1 MKLSTKLTSVT
12 LFAALVPLLMAMG
25 VFLWQSTEHLHVL
38 TLNSAQGHL
47 RAEAEKL
54 SGYFAQRIS
63 EALAYANT
71 PSVRTMDWQKAGP
84 FLRKEH
90 KRHGG
95 IYEKLFLGTPSS
107 HYYVTTGGNPA
118 HGGLASFD
126 NSDPKAKLKSMAKR
140 KYWQHTVGNNLSAEP
155 RTHVSDPII
164 SYTTGVRQV
173 LVGAT
178 VLSEHGDKV
187 LGLVGGTIQWKE
199 IESLINRLRDEILK
213 DFGRSA
219 KLCLIT
225 QNGTYIYHWDPAKVI
240 RLKLDDQ
247 GKHVFNEIGEK
258 VAVRAKITDEP
269 SKELARAGNEM
280 IQGREGSLFFNDPEL
295 GQEMAVVYSPVT
307 SANYSMAMVIPKDEI
322 MTPVKRLRWFF
333 FGITLLAILL
343 AVLVSMVLAKRV
355 TRPLEA
361 LNRAAK
367 ELSDGNLEA
376 RLTPKGKDEVSELT
390 STFNEMA
397 GSLEKREEA
406 LKESEGKY
414 RNILESIE
422 EGYYE
427 VDIAGNFTFF
437 NDSLGKILGYPKD
450 ELIGMNNREYTDKE
464 NARKLYEAYNKV
476 HNTGRPVKGFDW
488 EIIRKDG
495 IKRYVEASVS
505 LMKDAED
512 RPTGF
517 RGMVRDVTE
526 KKQIEAELVK
536 TKNFLQNIFN
546 SSIEGISTTDLQG
559 KIISFSPRVLEML
572 GYDQAEVI
580 GEKVYTLYANRVED
594 AKSIMKQLT
603 KKGELRNHDMRLI
616 GKDGALVDISLS
628 ASLLRDE
635 KGEVIGT
642 MGVFRDITEKKR
654 LEAQLRQAQKMEA
667 IGTLSGGIAHNFN
680 NLLMGIMGY
689 TSLMLMETDA
699 DNPNYKRLK
708 NIEKQVKSGSK
719 LTSQLL
725 GYAREGRYEV
735 KPISLNRLVKETSD
749 AFGMTRK
756 EITVH
761 QDLSENLY
769 GIKAD
774 QGQIE
779 QVLLNLYVNAA
790 DAMPGGGDL
799 FLKTIN
805 VTDKDIIGKAYK
817 VKPGNYV
824 LLTVRDTGAGMD
836 KKTMERVFEPFFTTK
851 GLANGTGLGM
861 ASAYGIVKAHRGY
874 IDVDSEKGQGATFSI
889 YLPATEKKVIEEKE
903 VSDELVKGKGTVL
916 LVDDEESVLD
926 AEEQMLITLGYEV
939 LLAGNGK
946 EALALYKKNQD
957 RIDLVVVDMVLPV
970 MGGGET
976 FDKLKEINPE
986 VKVLLSSGYS
996 IEGEATEILKRGC
1009 NGFIQKPFNIVELS
1023 QSIKKIQ
1030 DLSD

>member
-12 LFAALVPLLMAMG
+12 LLAALVPLLMAMG
-25 VFLWQSTEHLHVL
+25 VFLWQSTGHLHAL

-47 RAEAEKL
+47 WAAAEKL

-63 EALAYANT
+63 ETSAYANT
-71 PSVRTMDWQKAGP
+71 PLMRTMDWQKIGP

-95 IYEKLFLGTPSS
+95 VYEKLFLGTPSS

-140 KYWQHTVGNNLSAEP
+140 KYWQHTVGNNLNAEP
-155 RTHVSDPII
+155 RTHVSNPII

-187 LGLVGGTIQWKE
+187 VGLVGGTIQWKE

-240 RLKLDDQ
+240 HLKLDDQ
-247 GKHVFNEIGEK
+247 GKHVLNEIGEK
-258 VAVRAKITDEP
+258 LAVRAKIIDEP
-269 SKELARAGNEM
+269 SKELARAGSEM
-280 IQGREGSLFFNDPEL
+280 IQGKSGCLFFNDPDL
-295 GQEMAVVYSPVT
+295 DQEMAVIYSPVS

-333 FGITLLAILL
+333 FAITLLAILL

-355 TRPLEA
+355 TSPLEA

-390 STFNEMA
+390 LTFNEMA
-397 GSLEKREEA
+397 GSLEKREQA

-414 RNILESIE
+414 RNILETIE
-422 EGYYE
+422 DGYYE
-427 VDIAGNFTFF
+427 VDIAGSFTFL
-437 NDSLGKILGYPKD
+437 NDSMCRIFRYPRA
-450 ELIGMNNREYTDKE
+450 ELMGTNNRQYSDKE
-464 NARKLYEAYNKV
+464 TAKRVFEAFNKV
-476 HNTGRPVKGFDW
+476 YKTGEPAKGFDW

-495 IKRYVEASVS
+495 TKGYIETSVS
-505 LMKDAED
+505 LMKDAEGE
-512 RPTGF
+512 RIGL
-517 RGMVRDVTE
+517 RGIARDVTDR
-526 KKQIEAELVK
+526 K
-536 TKNFLQNIFN
+536 
-546 SSIEGISTTDLQG
+546 
-559 KIISFSPRVLEML
+559 
-572 GYDQAEVI
+572 QAEE
-580 GEKVYTLYANRVED
+580 EKN
-594 AKSIMKQLT
+594 
-603 KKGELRNHDMRLI
+603 
-616 GKDGALVDISLS
+616 
-628 ASLLRDE
+628 
-635 KGEVIGT
+635 
-642 MGVFRDITEKKR
+642 R
-654 LEAQLRQAQKMEA
+654 LEAQLLQAQKMEA

-689 TSLMLMETDA
+689 TSLMLMEADTD
-699 DNPNYKRLK
+699 DPNYKRLK
-708 NIEKQVKSGSK
+708 NIEKQVKSGST

-749 AFGMTRK
+749 SFGITKK
-756 EITVH
+756 EIMVH

-790 DAMPGGGDL
+790 DAMPGGGEL
-799 FLKTIN
+799 VLKTLN
-805 VTDKDIIGKAYK
+805 VTDKDIIGKSYK
-817 VKPGNYV
+817 VKPGNYA

-851 GLANGTGLGM
+851 GLASGTGLGL
-861 ASAYGIVKAHRGY
+861 ASAYGIIKAHRGY
-874 IDVDSEKGQGATFSI
+874 IDVDSKKGRGATFSI
-889 YLPATEKKVIEEKE
+889 YLPATEKKVIEEK
-903 VSDELVKGKGTVL
+903 VTSDELVKGKGTVL
-916 LVDDEESVLD
+916 LVDDEEAVLD
-926 AEEQMLITLGYEV
+926 AGEQMLRELGYEV
-939 LLAGNGK
+939 VLAGNGK
-946 EALALYKKNQD
+946 QTLESYEKNQD
-957 RIDLVVVDMVLPV
+957 KIDLVLLDMVMPV
-970 MGGGET
+970 TGGGET
-976 FDKLKEINPE
+976 FDRLKEINPK

-1009 NGFIQKPFNIVELS
+1009 NGFIQKPFNIERLS
-1023 QSIKKIQ
+1023 QKIREVLAKK
-1030 DLSD
+1030 